1 MAPLPPGIMKDRS
14 KPAADRQ
21 LKLGALFQ
29 SLADLFWIAQA
40 WILAAA
46 VLAMVKG
53 AGMADL
59 LGPALGFAA
68 IGLARTGLDAAGRR
82 LAFRSARQT
91 LTDLRRDA
99 LDHLGRRM
107 PLDPT
112 LPASGTLAALLA
124 EQAEAV
130 TPYLQRYVPVRWR
143 LMLVCPA
150 LLLAVA
156 WHSWAAGLILLV
168 AAPLIPIFMALI
180 GIRAKKASE
189 EQLMAVGGMNGLLMD
204 RLRGLPAIRALEAE
218 EAVAGRIQTLATLV
232 KQQTMAVL
240 RIAFLSSAVL
250 ELFSALGV
258 ALVAVYTGFHLLG
271 QLEWGTWAGR
281 LDLAQGLFILLLAPA
296 FFDPWR
302 ELSAVWHDRA
312 SGEAAI
318 KALNALTG
326 SAAVAAE
333 SQSAPLPPAGTALLL
348 NGIRFAYP
356 GAAAPVIDG
365 FDLSL
370 RAGER
375 VALLG
380 PSGSGKS
387 TLLALAAGLLQ
398 AEQGT
403 VRRQGHIGW
412 VGHRPFLQNASLAAN
427 VSLGRAGSDAGGLI
441 RRLLPGK
448 EAARRI
454 GEGGVGLSGG
464 EAVRLALARALA
476 DPEAALILADEP
488 TAHLDA
494 DTAAAIADVL
504 VEATA
509 GRTLL
514 VATHDPALAARMD
527 RIVEVGA

>member
-14 KPAADRQ
+14 KPVADRP
-21 LKLGALFQ
+21 LRLGALFQ
-29 SLADLFWIAQA
+29 SLADLFWIPQA

-46 VLAMVKG
+46 ALAMVNG
-53 AGMADL
+53 AGMAEL
-59 LGPALGFAA
+59 LGPAFGFAA
-68 IGLARTGLDAAGRR
+68 LGIARTGLDAAGRR
-82 LAFRSARQT
+82 MAFRSARRI
-91 LTDLRRDA
+91 LTSLRRDA

-112 LPASGTLAALLA
+112 LPASGTIAGLLA

-143 LMLVCPA
+143 LMLVCPT

-204 RLRGLPAIRALEAE
+204 RLRGLPTIRALEAE
-218 EAVAGRIQTLATLV
+218 DAVAGRIHTLATRV

-312 SGEAAI
+312 NGEAAI
-318 KALNALTG
+318 KALAALTG
-326 SAAVAAE
+326 TGEAAE
-333 SQSAPLPPAGTALLL
+333 TPIAQPPTGTALAL
-348 NGIRFAYP
+348 NGIRFRYT
-356 GAAAPVIDG
+356 GAPAPVIDG
-365 FDLSL
+365 FDLTL
-370 RAGER
+370 RTGER

-403 VRRQGHIGW
+403 VQRQGHIGW
-412 VGHRPFLQNASLAAN
+412 VGHRPFMQNASLAAN
-427 VSLGRAGSDAGGLI
+427 IALGRPGIGTAGLI

-448 EAARRI
+448 NAAQRI
-454 GEGGVGLSGG
+454 GEGGAGLSGG
-464 EAVRLALARALA
+464 ETVRLALARALA
-476 DPEAALILADEP
+476 DPQASLILADEP

-494 DTAAAIADVL
+494 ETAAAIADVL
-504 VEATA
+504 VEATT

-527 RIVEVGA
+527 RVVEVGA

>member
-21 LKLGALFQ
+21 LKLGALCQ
-29 SLADLFWIAQA
+29 SLADLLWIPQA

-46 VLAMVKG
+46 VLAMVNG
-53 AGMADL
+53 TGVAAL
-59 LGPALGFAA
+59 LGPALGFAVLG
-68 IGLARTGLDAAGRR
+68 IARTGLDAVGRR
-82 LAFRSARQT
+82 LAFLSARQT
-91 LTDLRRDA
+91 LTGLRRNA

-112 LPASGTLAALLA
+112 LPASGTIAALLA

-130 TPYLQRYVPVRWR
+130 TPYLQRYMPVRWR

-168 AAPLIPIFMALI
+168 AAPLIPLFMALI

-204 RLRGLPAIRALEAE
+204 RLRGLPTIRALDAE
-218 EAVAGRIQTLATLV
+218 DAVAGRIQTLATKV
-232 KQQTMAVL
+232 KLQTMAVL

-271 QLEWGTWAGR
+271 QLEWGTWGGR

-312 SGEAAI
+312 NGEAAI
-318 KALNALTG
+318 KALNELTG
-326 SAAVAAE
+326 TATAMPESAAT
-333 SQSAPLPPAGTALLL
+333 PPPPGTALVL

-356 GAAAPVIDG
+356 GAVTPVING

-398 AEQGT
+398 ADQGT
-403 VRRQGHIGW
+403 VQRLGRIGW
-412 VGHRPFLQNASLAAN
+412 VGHRPFMQNASLAAN
-427 VSLGRAGSDAGGLI
+427 VSLGRPGSDVGGLI

-448 EAARRI
+448 APARRI
-454 GEGGVGLSGG
+454 GEGGAGLSGG

-494 DTAAAIADVL
+494 DTAAAIGEIL
-504 VEATA
+504 VAATA

-527 RIVEVGA
+527 RVVEVGA